1 MKAGVSLGATGFA
14 LIAVCYG
21 FARFAFGLFL
31 PRINADLSL
40 SSTLGGL
47 IAGGSF
53 LAYCVAIVLAA
64 HLTERLGPRRVAVA
78 AALVAGAG
86 MTGIAL
92 APSGLWLAPA
102 VMLAGSSTGLS
113 SPPLAAAVSRVVAP
127 ARQAVTNTVI
137 NAGTSAGVILSGPAA
152 LLAGAD
158 WRLAFGLFA
167 ATALVLA
174 LAVVFSVPGR
184 PGKASASADPRSLYR
199 RLPVRLVA
207 AAFLAGAGSA
217 ALWSFG
223 GELVALRLD
232 WDTGDAGLLWIAIG
246 VAGVV
251 GAVAG
256 RWGDRFG
263 IDRVHRV
270 FLVMQAA
277 GIVLVGAGWTT
288 PALTLAGGAL
298 FGAAYITL
306 TGIYLVWGV
315 RVLPDRPA
323 SGLMVGFLT
332 VAIGQTA
339 GAPVFGFLMDRFPA
353 LLPVTLFA
361 GVTVLGLFARAGKDM
376 PGAADAD
383 ARGTG
388 LAEPQPPR

>member
-47 IAGGSF
+47 IAGGAF

-199 RLPVRLVA
+199 RLPVRLV
-207 AAFLAGAGSA
+207 
-217 ALWSFG
+217 
-223 GELVALRLD
+223 
-232 WDTGDAGLLWIAIG
+232 
-246 VAGVV
+246 
-251 GAVAG
+251 
-256 RWGDRFG
+256 
-263 IDRVHRV
+263 
-270 FLVMQAA
+270 
-277 GIVLVGAGWTT
+277 GAGWTT